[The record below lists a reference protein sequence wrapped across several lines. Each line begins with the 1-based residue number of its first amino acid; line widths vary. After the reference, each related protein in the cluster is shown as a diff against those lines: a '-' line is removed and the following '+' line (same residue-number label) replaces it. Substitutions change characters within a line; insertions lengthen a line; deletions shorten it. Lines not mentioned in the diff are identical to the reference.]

1 MRHLERKPAHSSLL
15 TNGIISYKI
24 TKPTFRYLSVIL
36 GAATLTAAVLFATTR
51 DVGYLGIGIG
61 GMERMMAYP
70 TLLWIISYG
79 GYLLGTADKK

>member
-51 DVGYLGIGIG
+51 SYGYLGLGVG

-70 TLLWIISYG
+70 TLLWIISLG
-79 GYLLGTADKK
+79 EYLLGAASEK